1 MTLQNVIHHHL
12 PDHPIFLKA
21 ILGDISACD
30 SCVDPISTGILSK
43 HLLSARNPTFFSD
56 IIIYGRENINWT
68 LLFNTLSQGLSL
80 TPLSYDITDLL

>member
-43 HLLSARNPTFFSD
+43 HLLSARNPMSFSE